1 MKWFCSIAL
10 IIFSFISS
18 ANAQEVK
25 EKNVPQAVVEA
36 FKRKYPESFV
46 YEWEWIKKEKL
57 YEAEFMFKGNKHEA
71 FFTKEGEWNRT
82 EKEIAMKDLPQAVQD
97 AFYKSEYSK
106 WKIDDVKEIA
116 SDHKGLIYNIEV
128 ESGRKEIELY
138 IYEFAGQW
146 NLVNYGQKK

>member
-1 MKWFCSIAL
+1 MRWFYSIAL

-25 EKNVPQAVVEA
+25 ENNVPQAVVEA
-36 FKRKYPESFV
+36 FKQKYPESFV

-82 EKEIAMKDLPQAVQD
+82 EKEIVMNDLPNGVRD
-97 AFYKSEYSK
+97 AFYKSEYAQ
-106 WKIDDVKEIA
+106 WKIDDVKEIVTA
-116 SDHKGLIYNIEV
+116 GNDVIYNIEV
-128 ESGRKEIELY
+128 EKGKKEIELLFL
-138 IYEFAGQW
+138 EFEKEW
-146 NLVNYGQKK
+146 SMVRPKNKR